1 MAIIKNDDIHVEEK
15 TALGVLQEWFLDGR
29 LVTEDVLIRHIMED
43 ISKQRLVS
51 EVFLTKFLQ
60 EVPLGESSVKKLVGE
75 FQHQIA
81 RLVWSDQLRYDNYTR
96 ALGIVMGRMSRVEN
110 ALSIISGV

>member
-1 MAIIKNDDIHVEEK
+1 MTIVKNDDIHVEVK

-29 LVTEDVLIRHIMED
+29 VVTEDDFMRHIIED
-43 ISKQRLVS
+43 ISKNRPVS

-75 FQHQIA
+75 FQQQIA
-81 RLVWSDQLRYDNYTR
+81 HLAWSDQLRYDNYTK
-96 ALGIVMGRMSRVEN
+96 ALGVVMGRMTRVGD